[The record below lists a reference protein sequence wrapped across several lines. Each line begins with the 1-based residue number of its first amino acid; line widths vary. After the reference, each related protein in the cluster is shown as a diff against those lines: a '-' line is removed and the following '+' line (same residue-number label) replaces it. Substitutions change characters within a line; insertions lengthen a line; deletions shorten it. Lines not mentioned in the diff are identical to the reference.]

1 MIQLK
6 NILMELGNSPFP
18 FKKDSWSK
26 DEIIYTFNVDED
38 TSFDVN
44 IFVRSKNKIE
54 IDFQSNYSFET
65 TNRNK
70 DTFKILA
77 TIKAIILEVL
87 SKLKTKKYNIDTL
100 VYSASVKKVQL
111 YKKLIQHVF
120 PNAKFGKDQ
129 YGNEEVKI
137 TPIN

>member
-1 MIQLK
+1 MIRLK
-6 NILMELGNSPFP
+6 NILMELLNSPLP
-18 FKKDSWSK
+18 FKKDTWSK
-26 DEIIYTFNVDED
+26 EEITYTFDVDEN

-44 IFVRSKNKIE
+44 IFIRSKNKIE

-70 DTFKILA
+70 DTFKIIA
-77 TIKAIILEVL
+77 TIKAILLEVL
-87 SKLKTKKYNIDTL
+87 SKLKDKKYNIDTL

-111 YKKLIQHVF
+111 YKKLIQSTF
-120 PNAKFGKDQ
+120 PDAKFGKDQ

-137 TPIN
+137 TPNN